1 VGDDCMVRVI
11 DIDLERRRIS
21 LSLKQANEGVDHAAD
36 DFDPTL
42 YGMTASY
49 DDQGN
54 YLYPE
59 GFDPE
64 TGEWLEGYDDQKAA
78 WEQQY
83 AEAHARW
90 EAHKQQVEDAA
101 KAEIEA
107 GEASNYSSDETGGGT
122 TAPEEAEGGS
132 LASDEALQALR
143 EKLTGGQ

>member
-1 VGDDCMVRVI
+1 NDDVMVKII
-11 DIDLERRRIS
+11 DIDLDRRRIS
-21 LSLKQANEGVDHAAD
+21 LSLKQANENIDVNAE

-49 DDQGN
+49 DEQGN

-64 TGEWLEGYDDQKAA
+64 TGEWLEGYEEQRGV

-90 EAHKQQVEDAA
+90 EAHKKQVEDAEA
-101 KAEIEA
+101 AEVTAAAEPPAGSASFGGDVEA
-107 GEASNYSSDETGGGT
+107 
-122 TAPEEAEGGS
+122 APSEGS
-132 LASDEALQALR
+132 LASDEALQAL
-143 EKLTGGQ
+143 

>member
-1 VGDDCMVRVI
+1 M
-11 DIDLERRRIS
+11 
-21 LSLKQANEGVDHAAD
+21 A
-36 DFDPTL
+36 
-42 YGMTASY
+42 ASY

-64 TGEWLEGYDDQKAA
+64 TGEWLEGYDEQRAV

-90 EAHKQQVEDAA
+90 EAHKKQVEDADGA
-101 KAEIEA
+101 PAPSS
-107 GEASNYSSDETGGGT
+107 ASYSSDAAPTPTPTG
-122 TAPEEAEGGS
+122 PEGS

-143 EKLTGGQ
+143 QKLTGGS